1 MQPIN
6 NSKMEEKEMENNKNN
21 KGLVTA
27 GVIGLCALGALGIK
41 KLMTPKSIT
50 DEFDEYF
57 NQDEFDE
64 DLEVLHGEVE

>member
-1 MQPIN
+1 
-6 NSKMEEKEMENNKNN
+6 MENNKNN

-27 GVIGLCALGALGIK
+27 GVIGLCVLGALGIK

>member
-1 MQPIN
+1 
-6 NSKMEEKEMENNKNN
+6 MENNKNN

-27 GVIGLCALGALGIK
+27 GVIGLCVLGALGIK

-50 DEFDEYF
+50 DEFDEYD